1 MNKTIYLSTPVNSG
15 RGQFDF
21 AYSPANWNLRVN
33 NIFEY
38 KQLLEILDKLTIPVL
53 KFNTNMFII
62 QIFDS
67 PFTICKILRELPT
80 ISITKELNE

>member
-1 MNKTIYLSTPVNSG
+1 MNKTIYLPTNSR

-21 AYSPANWNLRVN
+21 VYSPANWNLRVN

-53 KFNTNMFII
+53 KFNTDMFTI

-67 PFTICKILRELPT
+67 PFTIFKILRELPT
-80 ISITKELNE
+80 ISITKELHE

>member
-1 MNKTIYLSTPVNSG
+1 MNKTIYLPTNSG

-21 AYSPANWNLRVN
+21 VNSPANWNLGVN

-38 KQLLEILDKLTIPVL
+38 KQLIDIIHKLDITILKSNSNLLT
-53 KFNTNMFII
+53 I
-62 QIFDS
+62 QIFDR

-80 ISITKELNE
+80 INITKE

>member
-1 MNKTIYLSTPVNSG
+1 MNKTIYLPTNSG

-21 AYSPANWNLRVN
+21 VYSPANWNIGVN

-38 KQLLEILDKLTIPVL
+38 KQLIDIIHKLDITILKSNSNLLT
-53 KFNTNMFII
+53 I

-80 ISITKELNE
+80 INITKE

>member
-1 MNKTIYLSTPVNSG
+1 MNKTIYLPTNSG

-21 AYSPANWNLRVN
+21 AYSPANWNIGVN

-38 KQLLEILDKLTIPVL
+38 KQLIDIIHKLDITILKSNSNLLT
-53 KFNTNMFII
+53 I

-80 ISITKELNE
+80 INITKE

>member
-1 MNKTIYLSTPVNSG
+1 MNKTIYLPTNSG

-21 AYSPANWNLRVN
+21 VYSPANWNIGVN

-53 KFNTNMFII
+53 KFNTDMFTI

-67 PFTICKILRELPT
+67 PFTVFKILRELPT
-80 ISITKELNE
+80 ISITKELHE

>member
-1 MNKTIYLSTPVNSG
+1 MNKTIYLPTNSG

-21 AYSPANWNLRVN
+21 VYSPANWNIGVN

-38 KQLLEILDKLTIPVL
+38 KQLIDIFYKLNIPILKSNSNLFT
-53 KFNTNMFII
+53 I

-67 PFTICKILRELPT
+67 PFTVCRILRELPT
-80 ISITKELNE
+80 INITKE

>member
-1 MNKTIYLSTPVNSG
+1 MNKTIYLPTNSG
-15 RGQFDF
+15 RGQFDS
-21 AYSPANWNLRVN
+21 AYGPANWNLRVN

-53 KFNTNMFII
+53 KFNTDMFTI

-67 PFTICKILRELPT
+67 PFTICKIVKIKRELPT
-80 ISITKELNE
+80 INITKEES